1 MEIQSFKLISNNLSF
16 GPAPKKSDEVEQHL
30 TVSSSGR
37 VWFSARNYEQ
47 YCAEKGFCRK
57 KQLNIGK
64 WKAAF
69 LINLIKSIHV
79 EYDVTDCGS
88 WELTIKDSENTISLS
103 GPLIGDEVA
112 TSYGNKPV
120 SVTRILRRYIPV
132 YGLMGFDSELS
143 PDYEGKKAIHLF
155 SKKWIDFFSAG
166 QSDSHD
172 FEFTFGEEC
181 ISLGFQMDCGAEF
194 NKQYPECFN
203 LHTDNLKAVIN
214 DINDIDLLGSAVFSQ
229 WRYLTHWAWAY
240 ELDHD
245 TRSWFILVLK
255 RMKDITRKSKT
266 SK

>member
-1 MEIQSFKLISNNLSF
+1 MISNNLCY
-16 GPAPKKSDEVEQHL
+16 GLAPKDSDEVEQHL
-30 TVSSSGR
+30 TVAASGR

-64 WKAAF
+64 WKAQF
-69 LINLIKSIHV
+69 LINLIRSIHT

-88 WELTIKDSENTISLS
+88 WELTIKDSDNMTTMS
-103 GPLIGDEVA
+103 GPLIGNEGG

-132 YGLMGFDSELS
+132 YRLMGFDSELS

-155 SKKWIDFFSAG
+155 ASKWINFFSSE

-172 FEFTFGEEC
+172 FEFDFGEEC

-240 ELDHD
+240 ELDYD

-255 RMKDITRKSKT
+255 RMRDITKRSKT
-266 SK
+266 SGK